1 MTKMLYQAGWFVGLV
16 LLQTLVLNQM
26 HIGGYATPF
35 FYIYLILKMHTRM
48 GRNALMLWGF
58 LLGLTVDVFSD
69 TLGMNAAAATCLA
82 FWRTPLLGLVTLRNA
97 DEDYS
102 PGIRSIGVAPF
113 FRYVLLASALFCSLL
128 LLMDTFSL
136 FNLPVLLLKMVSST
150 LTTVA
155 CIFCAEYIGGK
166 RSEKRF

>member
-82 FWRTPLLGLVTLRNA
+82 FWRTPLPDWA
-97 DEDYS
+97 
-102 PGIRSIGVAPF
+102 
-113 FRYVLLASALFCSLL
+113 
-128 LLMDTFSL
+128 
-136 FNLPVLLLKMVSST
+136 
-150 LTTVA
+150 
-155 CIFCAEYIGGK
+155 
-166 RSEKRF
+166 